1 MSNLSELFGI
11 SDKSTSA
18 VKTIFAG
25 IGAIAD
31 IAGAV
36 TGVAGAVDAVIS
48 IAGKS
53 KDQLAPVIAAIN
65 TAFAALNEHQKAA
78 DISQRLT
85 NLDNVY
91 GVAQSNM
98 DVLKAS
104 VDAGPALD
112 IGARIRQ
119 VRDCRDATDSLIGFD
134 NTRAAGA
141 FLAPFQDQ
149 VYYDDSGQYVY
160 QNFEHGGSPILPI
173 TLDNGYGAQAPMP
186 ESTGLIFSQIY
197 VLPLFLYLETLFIT
211 IGFALVPDFINEF
224 GGNISDDAD
233 YLMKIHDTIRDGMR
247 FRIPPA
253 WDAPDFFLNAW
264 IGTARGISAVLDD
277 NLNMSGARI
286 DYGALELYSGT
297 AVGTQYRLPLTDVT
311 SVAPIAPLATQ
322 FPPDVIN
329 SIASNPAL
337 YKKFQVRAERQRR
350 DLYRIVGLTD
360 IWSAA
365 NRLRALIDE
374 PPAPGPIADYSLRTF
389 ARAIGDAAFDTNADA
404 YSLSRVYDF
413 VTQTPPTDTDTR
425 PSFVRS
431 LRAAL
436 VN

>member
-11 SDKSTSA
+11 NDQSTSA
-18 VKTIFAG
+18 VKTIYAG
-25 IGAIAD
+25 IGSIAD

-48 IAGKS
+48 IAGQS

-65 TAFAALNEHQKAA
+65 TAFETLNEHQKAA

-85 NLDNVY
+85 NLDNVFAT
-91 GVAQSNM
+91 AQKHL

-112 IGARIRQ
+112 IGARIAQ
-119 VRDCRDATDSLIGFD
+119 VGDCREAIDRLIGFD

-149 VYYDDSGQYVY
+149 VYYDDTGQYLY
-160 QNFEHGGSPILPI
+160 QNFLHTGSPNLPI
-173 TLDNGYGAQAPMP
+173 TLDNGYGDQAPTP
-186 ESTGLIFSQIY
+186 QSTGLIFSQIY

-211 IGFALVPDFINEF
+211 VGLALIPDFLNEF
-224 GGNISDDAD
+224 RGDISSDAN

-247 FRIPPA
+247 FRIPAA
-253 WDAPDFFLNAW
+253 WDAPDLFFNAW
-264 IGTARGISAVLDD
+264 IGMARGTSAVLDD
-277 NLNMSGARI
+277 NLDMSGARI

-297 AVGTQYRLPLTDVT
+297 AVGTQYLLRLTDVT
-311 SVAPIAPLATQ
+311 SVAPSAPLATQ
-322 FPPDVIN
+322 FPPAVIN

-360 IWSAA
+360 VWFAA

-389 ARAIGDAAFDTNADA
+389 AQAIGDAAFDTNANA
-404 YSLSRVYDF
+404 YSLSRLYDI

-436 VN
+436 IN